1 MKYLF
6 ALGRDGDLA
15 KLEIIS
21 ILKQTEFDYSLE
33 AEAQNYLIIDLK
45 EKINIDALMSRLAGT
60 VRIAEVIGEV
70 GKVEEFD
77 FEKSDLYLPNKL
89 NYLIHSLDGDGN
101 IENDLDMA
109 FKKFCRQFKIRA
121 VSKNSDK
128 EIAAP
133 DAYRSWRL
141 DEGMELLCANAKGQN
156 IDMQNLQNK
165 IYIAHSITS
174 PDPDIFQ
181 MKDNDRPARK
191 FTHGTSFRLAQMMVN
206 ILDTPFTE
214 TVVDPFCGT
223 GTFLIEGMIKG
234 YNMIGIDIE
243 QSLINASE
251 QNINWAR
258 KKFHLQAECKLICG
272 DSIKE
277 NFKAEGC
284 IFEPYMGEFL
294 KKAPGVDKAKESMKK
309 LENFYS
315 QIFSNLAKNLKA
327 GAKVVCI
334 LPYLT
339 TYDEKK
345 VYLSNEFFARLPFKH
360 SDLKKDFGLDMK
372 NPIEYST
379 PSGSLI
385 NRQVHI
391 LKAR

>member
-6 ALGRDGDLA
+6 ALGRDTDLA

-21 ILKQTEFDYSLE
+21 ILKQTEFDYLLE
-33 AEAQNYLIIDLK
+33 AEGVNYLIVDLK

-70 GKVEEFD
+70 AKIDEFD

-89 NYLIHSLDGDGN
+89 NYLIYSLDGNAD
-101 IENDLDMA
+101 IEDELDLA
-109 FKKFCRQFKIRA
+109 FKQFCRQFKIRA
-121 VSKNSDK
+121 VSKSNDK
-128 EIAAP
+128 EIASP
-133 DAYRSWRL
+133 DSYRSWRL
-141 DEGMELLCANAKGQN
+141 DEGMELLCAEIRNQNGQN
-156 IDMQNLQNK
+156 I

-181 MKDNDRPARK
+181 MKDNERSARK

-251 QNINWAR
+251 QNLNWAR

-272 DSIKE
+272 DSTKE
-277 NFKAEGC
+277 NFKADGC
-284 IFEPYMGEFL
+284 VFEPYMGEFL

-309 LENFYS
+309 LENFYTS
-315 QIFSNLAKNLKA
+315 IFNNLAKNLKV
-327 GAKVVCI
+327 GAIVVCI

-339 TYDEKK
+339 TYDGKK
-345 VYLSNEFFARLPFKH
+345 VYLSNEFFAHLPFKH
-360 SDLKKDFGLDMK
+360 SDLNKDFGLKIK
-372 NPIEYST
+372 NPIEYFT

-391 LKAR
+391 LEKI